1 MQSVKLSNG
10 GQINFEERPAK
21 RGQLDHF
28 SFRLPMAMVHV
39 SHAGEV
45 VISIELSAIRAPAS
59 SLTAQQRRIARSI
72 EELWRGKPQSLTLQG
87 PLSEFATSV
96 WQALGTLSPGTTIS
110 YTHLA
115 ELAGNPKA
123 ARAVARVM
131 SQNSYAL
138 VLPCHRV
145 IGKSGALTGYR
156 WGEDIKSAL
165 IEFEQHQLA

>member
-1 MQSVKLSNG
+1 MQSIQLSNG
-10 GQINFEERPAK
+10 GQINFKERPVK
-21 RGQLDHF
+21 RGQLAHF

-39 SHAGEV
+39 SHAEDV
-45 VISIELSAIRAPAS
+45 VVSIELSAIGAPAS
-59 SLTAQQRRIARSI
+59 SLTPQQRRIARSI
-72 EELWRGKPQSLTLQG
+72 EELWRGKRQSLTLQG
-87 PLSEFATSV
+87 PLTEFAASV
-96 WQALGTLSPGTTIS
+96 WQALGELNPGTTIS
-110 YTHLA
+110 YTRLA

-156 WGEDIKSAL
+156 WGESIKSAL
-165 IEFEQHQLA
+165 IEFEQHQIA